1 MLKTKISTLLC
12 VIYLLKTVFFYEHF
26 NIDTCIFQLLEESI
40 SKYKNMGSV
49 YVAGD
54 LNARTGVRND
64 YIIDDFLK
72 YVVSDGNLPF
82 LYEDTEV
89 ICEWKNQDKHINYYG
104 RKLLELCKSS
114 GLRIVNGRHPWDVPG
129 DYTFFCSRG
138 NSVID
143 YLLTESF
150 FSIGHF
156 STGIFNI
163 FSDHSPISFT
173 INGICLETHLHRTSV
188 SSGRTNS
195 KSVKW
200 IDDNAEFILTEITR
214 NQNFLLGELD
224 IDFKNSSDLNTCIN
238 NICSI
243 LNECVL
249 PYMDVKVSKAEHA
262 IHKNNACGNMKQDK
276 PWFDETCKKNYWIQ
290 RASP

>member
-1 MLKTKISTLLC
+1 MC
-12 VIYLLKTVFFYEHF
+12 YLPPENSVFYEHF

-49 YVAGD
+49 YVTGD

-64 YIIDDFLK
+64 YITDDFLK

-89 ICEWKNQDKHINYYG
+89 LCERKNQDKHINNYG

-114 GLRIVNGRHPWDVPG
+114 GLRIVNGRHPGDVPG

-143 YLLTESF
+143 YLLTESSLF

-156 STGIFNI
+156 STGVFNI
-163 FSDHSPISFT
+163 FSDHSPT
-173 INGICLETHLHRTSV
+173 I
-188 SSGRTNS
+188 
-195 KSVKW
+195 
-200 IDDNAEFILTEITR
+200 
-214 NQNFLLGELD
+214 
-224 IDFKNSSDLNTCIN
+224 
-238 NICSI
+238 
-243 LNECVL
+243 L
-249 PYMDVKVSKAEHA
+249 PSMVFA
-262 IHKNNACGNMKQDK
+262 
-276 PWFDETCKKNYWIQ
+276 
-290 RASP
+290 